1 MFLTDQE
8 TEKVLN
14 TINGKAPE
22 DEVLKDMKVFFR
34 NNFSVEI
41 LDYITDRLKE
51 GRLRVTFMVWGTE
64 SALPFI
70 CDNERVYENKI
81 REQFS
86 RTCAKH
92 ELNKDYYNP
101 SDYFAV
107 VSDFKPDVEQ
117 RLMSRENTKKITEIL
132 KKYPE
137 VKRHHFTGPTIFV
150 FYATDKDIA
159 ANRESG
165 LTQRIYDEI
174 QTVFDNAAGMSGNKL
189 GDVRFSSLETF
200 EGKYGGNFHGFW
212 LDH

>member
-1 MFLTDQE
+1 MFLDEQE

-14 TINGKAPE
+14 TINGKSPE

-34 NNFSVEI
+34 ETFSVEI
-41 LDYITDRLKE
+41 LDYITDRLND
-51 GRLRVTFMVWGTE
+51 GRLRVTFMVWGTD

-70 CDNERVYENKI
+70 CDHERVYENKI
-81 REQFS
+81 RGQFS
-86 RTCAKH
+86 RVCAKH

-117 RLMSRENTKKITEIL
+117 RLMTGENIKRIKGVFN
-132 KKYPE
+132 KYPE
-137 VKRHHFTGPTIFV
+137 VKRYHFTGPTIFV
-150 FYATDKDIA
+150 FYAMDKDIVV
-159 ANRESG
+159 NRENG

-174 QTVFDNAAGMSGNKL
+174 QTVFDDAAGMKGYKL
-189 GDVRFSSLETF
+189 GDVRFSSLEIF